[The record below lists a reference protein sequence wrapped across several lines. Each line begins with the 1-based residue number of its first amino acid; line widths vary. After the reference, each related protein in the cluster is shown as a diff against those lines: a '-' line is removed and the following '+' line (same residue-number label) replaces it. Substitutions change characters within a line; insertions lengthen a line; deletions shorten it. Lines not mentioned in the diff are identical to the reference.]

1 MPGEIYSQ
9 NPWKILMK
17 KFMFNKVAAFWRGT
31 SLKMDFFVVIR
42 GVFKTLSNIKNTN
55 IFVGLDFKHHMELS
69 TSGILYLE
77 CLNQN
82 IRILKFDSVKKLQ
95 TSSSCCWCY

>member
-17 KFMFNKVAAFWRGT
+17 KFMFNKVVAFWRGT
-31 SLKMDFFVVIR
+31 SLKMNFFVVIR

-55 IFVGLDFKHHMELS
+55 IFVGLDFKYHMELS

-77 CLNQN
+77 RL
-82 IRILKFDSVKKLQ
+82 RILTGKNHPQIKLQ
-95 TSSSCCWCY
+95 RLRKV

>member
-1 MPGEIYSQ
+1 
-9 NPWKILMK
+9 MK
-17 KFMFNKVAAFWRGT
+17 KFMFNKVVAFWRGT
-31 SLKMDFFVVIR
+31 SLKMNFFVVIR

-55 IFVGLDFKHHMELS
+55 IFVGLDFKYHMELS